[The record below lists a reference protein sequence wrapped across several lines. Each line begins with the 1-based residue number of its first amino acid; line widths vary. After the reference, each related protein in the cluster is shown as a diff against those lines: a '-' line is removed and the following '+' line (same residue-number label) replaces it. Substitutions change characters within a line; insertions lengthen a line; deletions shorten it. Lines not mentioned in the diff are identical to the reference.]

1 MPSNQTSKHH
11 RQLLY
16 QRMKHCLIT
25 AELLNRRLV
34 SYQANKELPFYRWF
48 KYREGFSSELVSFFL
63 EKFHSKTGKLLDP
76 FAGVGT
82 SLFTAQE
89 LGWESVGI
97 EVMPVGI
104 FAMTARQA
112 ANNVCAHELQK
123 TADYILRK
131 LPQTVAD
138 VIIQHIPITKDAFPP
153 ETEELLNR
161 YVSLCSQ
168 IKDRTLQ
175 SIMQFAAF
183 SILEDISFTR
193 KDGQF
198 LRWDYRSVR
207 NLSGK
212 PFDKGKIFTFEE
224 ALMGKIDVII
234 NDLSSQ
240 TAPTLFPD
248 NVSSSNKPPIQLL
261 AGSCL
266 EILPE
271 MESDQFDFV
280 MTSPPYCNR
289 YDYTRTYALELVYL
303 GIDFPGIKK
312 LRQTLLS
319 CTVENKD
326 KREHIQSL
334 YASLGKENDYQKIQ
348 NVYDTLPAMRE
359 VNTVLEHLNHQ
370 NLLNNK
376 AVSKM
381 VRNYFFEMCF
391 VIAEMSRL
399 MKKDGYCVMVNDNVR
414 YGGEE
419 IPVDLILSSFAEQLG
434 FNVRQIYVLPQGK
447 GNSSQQMGTYGR
459 EEIRKCVYLW
469 QKQ

>member
-1 MPSNQTSKHH
+1 
-11 RQLLY
+11 
-16 QRMKHCLIT
+16 
-25 AELLNRRLV
+25 
-34 SYQANKELPFYRWF
+34 
-48 KYREGFSSELVSFFL
+48 
-63 EKFHSKTGKLLDP
+63 
-76 FAGVGT
+76 
-82 SLFTAQE
+82 
-89 LGWESVGI
+89 
-97 EVMPVGI
+97 MPVGV

-112 ANNVCAHELQK
+112 ACHVCTHELQK
-123 TADYILRK
+123 TAERILK
-131 LPQTVAD
+131 KIPQTVQS
-138 VIIQHIPITKDAFPP
+138 VTIKHIPITKDAFPP
-153 ETEELLNR
+153 ETESQLNR
-161 YVSLCSQ
+161 YVDLCSQ
-168 IKDRTLQ
+168 IKDETLRVVL
-175 SIMQFAAF
+175 QFAAF

-224 ALMGKIDVII
+224 ALTSKIKMIV
-234 NDLSSQ
+234 NDLSLQ
-240 TAPTLFPD
+240 TPATLF
-248 NVSSSNKPPIQLL
+248 SSKVPQSNKPSLQLFE
-261 AGSCL
+261 GSCL
-266 EILPE
+266 DILPQ
-271 MESDQFDFV
+271 MESGQFDFV

-303 GIDFPGIKK
+303 GIDFDGIRK
-312 LRQTLLS
+312 LRQALLS

-326 KREHIQSL
+326 KQEHIQAL
-334 YASLGKENDYQKIQ
+334 YSSLGRDRDYRTIQ
-348 NVYDTLPAMRE
+348 NIYDTLPAMCE
-359 VNTVLEHLNHQ
+359 VNTALEYLNRE

-391 VIAEMSRL
+391 VIAEISRL
-399 MKKDGYCVMVNDNVR
+399 TKKDGYCVMVNDNVR

-469 QKQ
+469 QKK

>member
-1 MPSNQTSKHH
+1 
-11 RQLLY
+11 
-16 QRMKHCLIT
+16 MKHCLIT

-48 KYREGFSSELVSFFL
+48 KYREGFSSDLVGFFL

-97 EVMPVGI
+97 EVMPVGVY
-104 FAMTARQA
+104 AMTARQA
-112 ANNVCAHELQK
+112 ANNVCTYELRK
-123 TADYILRK
+123 TADSILHK
-131 LPQTVAD
+131 LPQTTAD
-138 VIIQHIPITKDAFPP
+138 ETIKHIPITKDAFPP
-153 ETEELLNR
+153 ETEEQLNR
-161 YVSLCSQ
+161 YVSLCSR
-168 IKDRTLQ
+168 IKDESLKTVLH
-175 SIMQFAAF
+175 FAAF

-224 ALMGKIDVII
+224 ALASKIEMII
-234 NDLSSQ
+234 KDLTTQ
-240 TAPTLFPD
+240 AAPTLFLN
-248 NVSSSNKPPIQLL
+248 NVSTLDKPPIRLFE
-261 AGSCL
+261 GSCL
-266 EILPE
+266 DILPK
-271 MESDQFDFV
+271 MEGNQFDFV

-303 GIDFPGIKK
+303 GIDFPGIQK

-334 YASLGKENDYQKIQ
+334 YLSLGKKKDYQKIQ
-348 NVYDTLPAMRE
+348 EVYDTLPAMCE
-359 VNTVLEHLNHQ
+359 VNTVLECLNRQ

-376 AVSKM
+376 AVSRM

-399 MKKDGYCVMVNDNVR
+399 MKKGGYCVMVNDNVR

-434 FNVRQIYVLPQGK
+434 FNIRQIYVLPQGK